1 MDQDSLRSR
10 RDSRQPLHAL
20 TNRRGANAP
29 RLRAGLAAAWAGCDP
44 RPLDHSFAR
53 SPMFGGS
60 VRASNPNEQDT
71 MKYFSLE
78 RALYEQ
84 KCADQIRLKLEAIE
98 HFKML
103 RRLYGARLVA
113 PTA

>member
-1 MDQDSLRSR
+1 
-10 RDSRQPLHAL
+10 
-20 TNRRGANAP
+20 
-29 RLRAGLAAAWAGCDP
+29 
-44 RPLDHSFAR
+44 
-53 SPMFGGS
+53 
-60 VRASNPNEQDT
+60 

-84 KCADQIRLKLEAIE
+84 KCADQIQLKLEAVE
-98 HFKML
+98 HFRML